1 MKKKPTNI
9 NMPSNKNFG
18 ITFSIIFFLL
28 FLFFFDSSLKYIFFT
43 IFIIF
48 LFFSLFAV
56 NKLSKLNQW
65 WFQFG
70 IVLSSIISPIVMGVI
85 FFGVVT
91 PISFLMKILKKDFL
105 NIKKNSNDTYW
116 FQKQEKTTNLKNQ
129 F

>member
-1 MKKKPTNI
+1 
-9 NMPSNKNFG
+9 MPSNKNFG

-105 NIKKNSNDTYW
+105 NIKKNSNDTY
-116 FQKQEKTTNLKNQ
+116 
-129 F
+129 